1 MEKAFAGACVQ
12 NLFEPKNEFS
22 LCINK
27 SIKLIL
33 KNVEENNNEDQT
45 TDANEKEKE
54 KEKSYLDENL
64 SILNG
69 YLYFNKIENS
79 INMLNTELSSIKSDF
94 MFLSKRTI
102 CDVKKLKRIKK
113 KNKVYKRLLEQIK
126 KYRKRKEI
134 YEILSIEGQKLEN
147 VNILQ
152 NKQNNEKNEIQKLKK
167 KIQTIENNIKLNDEN
182 IQKAIHKIDEAL
194 LTYLP

>member
-12 NLFEPKNEFS
+12 SLFEPKNEFS

-33 KNVEENNNEDQT
+33 KNIEENNSDDKT
-45 TDANEKEKE
+45 TDTSIINEKQKN
-54 KEKSYLDENL
+54 YLDENI

-69 YLYFNKIENS
+69 YLYFNRIENS
-79 INMLNTELSSIKSDF
+79 INMLNTELSTIKSDF

-147 VNILQ
+147 VSTLQ
-152 NKQNNEKNEIQKLKK
+152 NMQNKEKNEIQKLKK